1 MPILNTLSRVFLGQS
16 EPAPRVAVETKAAPV
31 ASIVP
36 AVSYPQYRVLNTA
49 SFNPLARPA
58 SNPVFL
64 SILGR
69 IQAAARVVDWKA
81 VWVKADGTEQDAPA
95 SSIARLLDRPNAEQT
110 WAAFIN
116 QYLTQLLQCG
126 NVFIYCDRVLAP
138 SINAGQAQEL
148 RIMPADTE
156 VVGGTDWRTPVTG
169 YKAPR
174 ANGGFDLFT
183 ADEVLHVRKW
193 QLADNDPYGL
203 SPVTVAALQLQN
215 LTEATRQRLKQ
226 LAAGGPN
233 VLLFGKESDK
243 SDPLTSEQAEAL
255 VRKVTGPQK
264 MTYVEGEYGT
274 VQAGLSPVDLDIIN
288 SIKLD
293 AGQVADVLGF
303 PAQLLSTSEGNT
315 FSNVGE
321 ANKALYADCVL
332 PLLWELMDGLNHKL
346 AGDRYRFRID
356 TSGVESLKPNLAP
369 MLTALASANYLS
381 VHQKLNMLG
390 LDKPEGDDAYLLATG
405 VRVVKE
411 LKETPEPVAAE
422 VPKVPTDAEVTDQ
435 NAPQNLA

>member
-16 EPAPRVAVETKAAPV
+16 EPEPRGAVETKAQPV
-31 ASIVP
+31 VSIVP
-36 AVSYPQYRVLNTA
+36 TVNYPQYRVLNT
-49 SFNPLARPA
+49 SSLNPLTRPA

-81 VWVKADGTEQDAPA
+81 VWVKADGTEQDAPTSA
-95 SSIARLLDRPNAEQT
+95 LTRLLDRPNAEQT
-110 WAAFIN
+110 WAAFVN
-116 QYLTQLLQCG
+116 QYLTQLLQHG

-138 SINAGQAQEL
+138 SINAGQPQEL

-156 VVGGTDWRTPVTG
+156 VIGGDDWRTPVSG

-174 ANGGFDLFT
+174 ANGRYELFT
-183 ADEVLHVRKW
+183 TDQVLHVKKW

-215 LTEATRQRLKQ
+215 LIEATRQRLKQ

-233 VLLFGKESDK
+233 VLLFGKESEK
-243 SDPLTSEQAEAL
+243 LEPLTQQQGDEL
-255 VRKVTGPQK
+255 VRKVSGPQK

-346 AGDRYRFRID
+346 AGDKYRFRID

-369 MLTALASANYLS
+369 MLTALAGVNYLS
-381 VHQKLNMLG
+381 THQKLDMLG
-390 LDKPEGDDAYLLATG
+390 LDKPEGDDSYLLPSGITV
-405 VRVVKE
+405 VRE
-411 LKETPEPVAAE
+411 LKETPVEPAPEATPDTTEATGKNEPAQAA
-422 VPKVPTDAEVTDQ
+422 
-435 NAPQNLA
+435 